1 MGNMEGY
8 FRACFCHYNYPD
20 IDNSN
25 SKKLIE
31 PTNLKH
37 ISLLHKD
44 WTNYK
49 VFYWIC
55 FKNNQNK

>member
-1 MGNMEGY
+1 MEGY

-31 PTNLKH
+31 PTNLKR

-44 WTNYK
+44 GTNYK
-49 VFYWIC
+49 VFY
-55 FKNNQNK
+55 